1 MSHTSSGASGKITA
15 EAIRQR
21 KGNTDRISCLTAY
34 DYPTARIMDEAGIDL
49 ILVGDSLAN
58 TVLGY
63 DHTLPVTLDE
73 MIHHAKAVRRG
84 VKRALLVGDMPFGS
98 YQASIEQG
106 VTSAVRFIKEAGVE
120 AVKVEGGLKRV
131 ELVRQLVDNEIP
143 VLGHIGL
150 TPQSVLRMGGYK
162 VQGKTMDAAQTLIEE
177 ALALESVGVFAIVL
191 EGIPRE
197 IAKVITDKLHIPTI
211 GIGAGVEC
219 DGQILVIND
228 LIGLG
233 FNKPAKF
240 VREYLNVGELM
251 TEAIK
256 QYISD
261 VENGDYPNE
270 SESYHLSDEVA
281 AKLRKARMGK
291 IA

>member
-1 MSHTSSGASGKITA
+1 MSHTSSEASGKITA
-15 EAIRQR
+15 EVIRQR
-21 KGNTDRISCLTAY
+21 KGSDDRISCLTAY

-63 DHTLPVTLDE
+63 EHTLPVTLDE

-106 VTSAVRFIKEAGVE
+106 VMSAVRFIKEAGVE
-120 AVKVEGGLKRV
+120 AVKVEGGTKRV
-131 ELVRQLVDNEIP
+131 DLVRLLVESEIP

-150 TPQSVLRMGGYK
+150 TPQSYLRMGGYK
-162 VQGKTMDAAQTLIEE
+162 VQGKTIDAAQEVIEDAV
-177 ALALESVGVFAIVL
+177 ALQAAGVFAVVL
-191 EGIPRE
+191 EGIPCE
-197 IAKVITDKLHIPTI
+197 IAKIITDKLRIPTI
-211 GIGAGVEC
+211 GIGAGVDC

-233 FNKPAKF
+233 FTKPAKF
-240 VREYLNVGELM
+240 VREYINVKDLM
-251 TEAIK
+251 TQAVK

-261 VENGDYPNE
+261 VVNGDYPNE
-270 SESYHLSDEVA
+270 TESYHSKDEIL
-281 AKLRKARMGK
+281 AKLRKARMGR